1 MHTILAA
8 HAISGVATAS
18 GSPSLLDP
26 ASLLEGFGP
35 AALGVIAA
43 MVFIESGVLFPFLP
57 GDSLLFT
64 AGLLH
69 QQLNLALP
77 VLIGVVTAAAV
88 AGDQVGFLLGR
99 RFGRRWFKDDAKVLK
114 TAHLTATENFFHRH
128 GGAAIVLARFVPIIR
143 TFAPLTAG
151 TARYGHKAF
160 TLWNIVGALAWATS
174 VTLLG
179 TWLGHYEVIAKNIDI
194 IAVLMVLVSVVPW
207 GIEYLK
213 HRRRNR
219 RAAAEQATDDG
230 GTDVGATEAPA
241 LDTAASTSRRN
252 GSTTE

>member
-1 MHTILAA
+1 VHTILTPDMVSAMAPAA
-8 HAISGVATAS
+8 

-26 ASLLEGFGP
+26 AALLGGLGP

-77 VLIGVVTAAAV
+77 VLIGVITVAAV
-88 AGDQVGFLLGR
+88 AGDQVGYMLGR
-99 RFGRRWFKDDAKVLK
+99 RFGRRWFKDDARVLK
-114 TAHLTATENFFHRH
+114 TAHLTTTEDFFRRH
-128 GGAAIVLARFVPIIR
+128 GGAAVILARFVPIIR

-151 TARYGHKAF
+151 TARYNYKAF
-160 TLWNIVGALAWATS
+160 TLWTIVGAFAWATS

-179 TWLGHYEVIAKNIDI
+179 TWLGHYEIIAKNIDV

-207 GIEYLK
+207 AVEYLK
-213 HRRRNR
+213 HRRKNR
-219 RAAAEQATDDG
+219 RAAVARSLDSDD
-230 GTDVGATEAPA
+230 DASAGAA
-241 LDTAASTSRRN
+241 LNGDTVAGRGRGD
-252 GSTTE
+252 GSTKE